1 MSETQAQVEST
12 KPKKPK
18 RPKKANTVILE
29 FGRQKKDRIRDL
41 QEGKGRM
48 FRHVLK
54 TISELQKAG
63 EVGDSVQ
70 PVIVIVKQKRSSSKS
85 LWD

>member
-1 MSETQAQVEST
+1 MAETKSESSKSKE
-12 KPKKPK
+12 
-18 RPKKANTVILE
+18 ANTIILE
-29 FGRQKKDRIRDL
+29 FGRQKKNRIRDL
-41 QEGKGRM
+41 REGRGRL
-48 FRHVLK
+48 FKKVAR

-70 PVIVIVKQKRSSSKS
+70 PVIVIVKQKRSSSKG